1 MASGAPIKCLNSI
14 MDAAPNLSK
23 EEAES
28 VLDEVFDIYENT
40 QLDNN
45 YSVTFNERFGSAVNK
60 RVSDIEYAA
69 VLAKKQ
75 RVLRMQT
82 RLSYITKMINTPVD
96 ELPVLLETL
105 IAAKMGASKY
115 KHSADSSTRAIN
127 HMASAIFLTEIEKR
141 GIQREFAIK
150 FMRNKK
156 NSELLFRD
164 SDVKASKESGLD
176 NVESSGNE
184 ISIAIVDAIEVTN
197 EFLRKL
203 VNKNGGDI
211 GRIPGYLIKQ
221 SHNSSKVAG
230 LSGENKEA
238 WIEFIKPLLDE
249 ERTYGSKNL
258 NNDEKNEFLS
268 EAWTSI
274 VYGNPERSVADLD
287 APTAFTGSDNLGK
300 KASHARSLHF
310 KVDGSSSFKYMQAYG
325 MADVG
330 SSLINSI
337 DNMSRTIGM
346 MMHLGPNPRAMLLGK
361 GGLLDH
367 TIEYAKT
374 IDKGHKVVT
383 KLKSPRLKT
392 KLENLYDSHLNY
404 NNVIY
409 GHGATYWIGTTSDII
424 KNLSSSALLGM
435 IPFSSIA
442 DLGTA
447 SLRLKNIGKP
457 FLESNLAPIQ
467 GLLQGRGN
475 KAIREIADS
484 IGVGLEGIISSTQS
498 RVLGGDALSGKG
510 ANFVSFVMRFSGM
523 NWWNDSLKTG
533 MGTTLSNFIARQ
545 KNKNFDQLPTDLR
558 NEMLS
563 YGLTSQDFETMKK
576 FVRTTHNGTEY
587 INLKE
592 MENNFDKIRITSFFT
607 GFVDSAI
614 LTPNTRSTAFI
625 RRGLERGTFL
635 GELNNLFWHL
645 KSFSVL
651 YGSEVLTRVFGKS
664 NEGKRLGTAVHL
676 VTISMMYGYLAS
688 TLKDI
693 GKNREP
699 QNILDDPIKVMG
711 RSLAQSGGL
720 GFYGDVIIGMLT
732 QEQRYGKGLFEMV
745 GGPALGIISS
755 VATEFS
761 NIYQG
766 VKTGD
771 WNSLGQESYQVA
783 KSLLPGANIWYAKQI
798 LDYLVFWQMSE
809 WLNPGWARN
818 YERRVKEFSGQDHM
832 NFPGTPFVPPTVAV
846 R

>member
-1 MASGAPIKCLNSI
+1 MASAAPQKCLNSI

-45 YSVTFNERFGSAVNK
+45 YSITFNERFGSAVNK
-60 RVSDIEYAA
+60 RVADVEYAA

-75 RVLRMQT
+75 RVLRLQT

-96 ELPVLLETL
+96 KLPILLETL
-105 IAAKMGASKY
+105 IAAEMGVSKY
-115 KHSADSSTRAIN
+115 KNSADSSTRSVN
-127 HMASAIFLTEIEKR
+127 HMASVIFLTKVEEN
-141 GIQREFAIK
+141 GVPREVAIK
-150 FMRNKK
+150 FLRKKK

-164 SDVKASKESGLD
+164 SDFKASQENGFN
-176 NVESSGNE
+176 NVKSSDNE
-184 ISIAIVDAIEVTN
+184 ISIAVVDAIEATN

-203 VNKNGGDI
+203 VNKNGGDV
-211 GRIPGYLIKQ
+211 GRIPGYLMKQ
-221 SHNSSKVAG
+221 SHDSRKVAG

-249 ERTYGSKNL
+249 ERTYGAKNL
-258 NNDEKNEFLS
+258 NNDEKYEFLS

-274 VYGNPERSVADLD
+274 VYGNTEKSVVDLD

-310 KVDGSSSFKYMQAYG
+310 KVDGTSSFKYMQAYG
-325 MADVG
+325 MSDVG
-330 SSLINSI
+330 SSFVNSI

-374 IDKGHKVVT
+374 IDKGYKTVT
-383 KLKSPRLKT
+383 KLTSPKLKV
-392 KLENLYDSHLNY
+392 KLENLYDTHLNY

-424 KNLSSSALLGM
+424 KNLSSAALLGM

-442 DLGTA
+442 DLGNA
-447 SLRLKNIGKP
+447 SLRLKSIGKP

-475 KAIREIADS
+475 KEIREIADS
-484 IGVGLEGIISSTQS
+484 INVGMEGLISGAQS
-498 RVLGGDALSGKG
+498 SMLGGDALSGKG
-510 ANFVSFVMRFSGM
+510 SNYVSAVMRYSGM

-533 MGTTLSNFIARQ
+533 VGTTLSNFIAKQ
-545 KNKNFDQLPTDLR
+545 KNKNFDQLSLDLR

-576 FVRTTHNGTEY
+576 FVRTTHDGKEY

-614 LTPNTRSTAFI
+614 LTPNTRSTEFI
-625 RRGLERGTFL
+625 RGGLERGTFK
-635 GELNNLFWHL
+635 GEINNLFWHL

-651 YGSEVLTRVFGKS
+651 FGNEVLTRIFGKS
-664 NEGKRLGTAVHL
+664 NEGKRFGTLVHL
-676 VTISMMYGYLAS
+676 LTVSTMYGYLAS

-693 GKNREP
+693 AKNREP
-699 QNILDDPIKVMG
+699 QNILDDPLKVMG
-711 RSLAQSGGL
+711 RSLAQAGGL
-720 GFYGDVIIGMLT
+720 GFYGDILIGMLT
-732 QEQRYGKGLFEMV
+732 TEQKYGRGIAEML
-745 GGPALGIISS
+745 GGPGLNIIGK
-755 VATEFS
+755 TINELS
-761 NIYQG
+761 NVYQG
-766 VKTGD
+766 AISGD
-771 WNSLGQESYQVA
+771 WGDTGQDSFQIA

-818 YERRVKEFSGQDHM
+818 YEKRVKEYSGQDYM